1 MSKLSGKEVIS
12 RVKAALLEDDE
23 KSTLSQLFSI
33 IGDAK
38 YEARKDARSEADEY
52 IAKRKAE
59 REAEDEGKEVLETTA
74 VADVEDGDEDT
85 DE

>member
-38 YEARKDARSEADEY
+38 HEARKDARSEADEF